1 MKRFA
6 ATLVFTTAVLASLP
20 MPLVAQGTARPQGA
34 AAQVPPAARTG
45 EGRVVEDAETIRAA
59 FQDVLNKYPRNVGRV
74 LRMDPTLLN
83 DQGYL
88 ASYPAIAQFVA
99 QYPEVTRSPDY
110 YLQGYALNFNESR
123 GDPNTQAMDMFRNFV
138 ESVAVFLIVAVISL
152 SLLWLI
158 KSLIEHRRW
167 LRMSRI
173 QTEVHT
179 KLLDRFSSSEEL
191 LAYMKT
197 PAGSRFLE
205 SAPIAVDI
213 SAPARAVSA
222 PLNRILWSAQAG
234 IVLLLAGLALIFARH
249 QSTLEEI
256 RQMLYMMG
264 IVGSFIGVGFIISAG
279 AAYALSQRLGL
290 LDAPGDWRGA
300 PSPRPASQVDSAG
313 L

>member
-6 ATLVFTTAVLASLP
+6 AALVFTTAVLAALP
-20 MPLVAQGTARPQGA
+20 MPLVAQGTARPQGPA
-34 AAQVPPAARTG
+34 VQVPPARTV
-45 EGRVVEDAETIRAA
+45 EGRLVEDAESIRAA
-59 FQDVLNKYPRNVGRV
+59 FQEVLNKYPRNVGRV

-88 ASYPAIAQFVA
+88 TSYPAIAQFVA

-110 YLQGYALNFNESR
+110 YLQGYALNFSESR
-123 GDPNTQAMDMFRNFV
+123 ADPNAQAMDMFRNVV
-138 ESVAVFLIVAVISL
+138 ESFMVFLIVAAIAL

-158 KSLIEHRRW
+158 KSLVEHRRW

-191 LAYMKT
+191 LSYMKT

-205 SAPIAVDI
+205 SAPIAVDV

-222 PLNRILWSAQAG
+222 P
-234 IVLLLAGLALIFARH
+234 
-249 QSTLEEI
+249 
-256 RQMLYMMG
+256 
-264 IVGSFIGVGFIISAG
+264 
-279 AAYALSQRLGL
+279 
-290 LDAPGDWRGA
+290 
-300 PSPRPASQVDSAG
+300 
-313 L
+313 

>member
-1 MKRFA
+1 LF
-6 ATLVFTTAVLASLP
+6 
-20 MPLVAQGTARPQGA
+20 
-34 AAQVPPAARTG
+34 
-45 EGRVVEDAETIRAA
+45 
-59 FQDVLNKYPRNVGRV
+59 N
-74 LRMDPTLLN
+74 DP
-83 DQGYL
+83 GYL

-123 GDPNTQAMDMFRNFV
+123 SDPNQEAMAMFRSVVEGLMIFV
-138 ESVAVFLIVAVISL
+138 IVAAIAL

-191 LAYMKT
+191 LSYMKT

-205 SAPIAVDI
+205 SAPIAVDV
-213 SAPARAVSA
+213 SAPARPVSA

-234 IVLLLAGLALIFARH
+234 IVLLLAGLALIWARH
-249 QSTLEEI
+249 QATLDEI

-264 IVGSFIGVGFIISAG
+264 IVGSFIGLGFIISAA
-279 AAYALSQRLGL
+279 AAYGLSRRLGL